1 MTWVK
6 KTHTWAQNPRGQAST
21 GAGACVCVQST
32 NMFSPGSRRSN
43 QSCPRN
49 LSNSHPQKRLLP
61 AGAAMSQQRQPG
73 LGGWGVGKRQALA
86 LEPASPFSRPG
97 RPAWVTALALMSENA
112 FLELAGPGRSRV
124 SPSSSLFLSCP
135 HTRPFFF
142 FSSRCKTKTPR
153 SHEFRSCGQMAG
165 ASGAGCRSGTRHGS
179 CPGLGWSCWGPLSSA
194 SVPRGS
200 SVIAPGNRSSRLWLL
215 AVEVGGT
222 DCVHLCPPRAKPEV
236 ADMDNGQVGEPG
248 MRGTTTINRGSTA

>member
-1 MTWVK
+1 M
-6 KTHTWAQNPRGQAST
+6 GGGEEASSCP
-21 GAGACVCVQST
+21 GAG
-32 NMFSPGSRRSN
+32 
-43 QSCPRN
+43 
-49 LSNSHPQKRLLP
+49 LSLLP
-61 AGAAMSQQRQPG
+61 AWPPRLGHCFGTDVRERIPGTGQPRPLKG
-73 LGGWGVGKRQALA
+73 FSLL
-86 LEPASPFSRPG
+86 LPLPLLSPHP
-97 RPAWVTALALMSENA
+97 
-112 FLELAGPGRSRV
+112 
-124 SPSSSLFLSCP
+124 
-135 HTRPFFF
+135 PFFF

>member
-112 FLELAGPGRSRV
+112 FLELASPGRSRV

-142 FSSRCKTKTPR
+142 FLLAAKPKHRALTS
-153 SHEFRSCGQMAG
+153 
-165 ASGAGCRSGTRHGS
+165 SGAAAKWQEPAG
-179 CPGLGWSCWGPLSSA
+179 PAAGLGHDTGAAQVWGGPA
-194 SVPRGS
+194 
-200 SVIAPGNRSSRLWLL
+200 
-215 AVEVGGT
+215 GG
-222 DCVHLCPPRAKPEV
+222 R
-236 ADMDNGQVGEPG
+236 
-248 MRGTTTINRGSTA
+248 